1 MFIFSYDKINSVGI
15 FGQIFVKNLFNIK
28 MYFLRIKWQH
38 LYKNFKKKM
47 SHTYYFKTL
56 LYY

>member
-38 LYKNFKKKM
+38 LYKNF
-47 SHTYYFKTL
+47 
-56 LYY
+56 

>member
-1 MFIFSYDKINSVGI
+1 MSDVKIENFLNFFNTYMFIFSYDKINSVGI

-38 LYKNFKKKM
+38 LYKNF
-47 SHTYYFKTL
+47 
-56 LYY
+56 